1 MVTDR
6 VIAEQ
11 IENGLN
17 AVAVDFGVDFR
28 FKIYPSMGDYLSET
42 GGTQRTKATPLI
54 NGVLLSFPSQIVPL
68 QGVKAYTQ
76 SQMLTILAPT
86 TEEEAEKGIGDILNV
101 VRGYVQGG
109 AGQVGEITDEQGVSF
124 AYALAPQLPQVGN
137 LSHDIGFWYIP
148 VSIMLTWEFIAN
160 GKLSNAIT
168 ISIDGTPAIITSGGI
183 VRTRVADMS
192 NRESSE
198 ELQGVIGQQGLT
210 IKAIIPFTTDGV
222 GAKLVRDM
230 LVGSLSVTYLVEYD
244 DGVTKTE
251 SNTNPS
257 WTMVATEIAQNL
269 AAGTIA
275 SISATFV
282 IAASDVYG
290 EASNG

>member
-17 AVAVDFGVDFR
+17 AVAVDFGVEFR

-68 QGVKAYTQ
+68 QGVKMYTQ

-86 TEEEAEKGIGDILNV
+86 TEEEGERGVDDVLNV
-101 VRGYVQGG
+101 VRGYVQAS
-109 AGQVGEITDEQGVSF
+109 AGQVGQITDEQGEEF
-124 AYALAPQLPQVGN
+124 AYALATQLPQIGN
-137 LSHDIGFWYIP
+137 LSHDIGFWYVP
-148 VSIMLTWEFIAN
+148 LSIMLTWEFIAG
-160 GKLSNAIT
+160 GKVSNAIS
-168 ISIDGTPAIITSGGI
+168 ISIDGTPAIITSGGA
-183 VRTRVADMS
+183 VRTRIADMT

-210 IKAIIPFTTDGV
+210 IKAVVPFTTDGV
-222 GAKLVRDM
+222 GAKLVQD
-230 LVGSLSVTYLVEYD
+230 LFLGGLSKTYLVEYD

-251 SNTNPS
+251 SNSNPS
-257 WTMVATEIAQNL
+257 WTMVATEIALNL

-275 SISATFV
+275 SISV
-282 IAASDVYG
+282 SLVVAADDVYG
-290 EASNG
+290 G